1 MFVGCYLL
9 MCSHKHKLK
18 SAIATVQ
25 DCYDGKWVT
34 QSYGASLSL
43 EDVGQLLIYLGSYE
57 VCSVAPSNDGAYVQ
71 YACTT
76 STATRC
82 SQETQQRQ

>member
-1 MFVGCYLL
+1 

-18 SAIATVQ
+18 SGIATVQ

-43 EDVGQLLIYLGSYE
+43 EDVGQLSL
-57 VCSVAPSNDGAYVQ
+57 
-71 YACTT
+71 T
-76 STATRC
+76 
-82 SQETQQRQ
+82 